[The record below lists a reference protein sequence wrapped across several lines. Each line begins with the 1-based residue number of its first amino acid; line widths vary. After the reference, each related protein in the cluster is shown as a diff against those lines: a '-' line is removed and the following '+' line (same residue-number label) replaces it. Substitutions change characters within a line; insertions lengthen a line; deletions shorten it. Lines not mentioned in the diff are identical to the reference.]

1 LELLAACK
9 GAGERANKTRRDH
22 KMEHSAHLSNTS
34 ETNAL
39 ASGGDGDA
47 GPEPAGDQAFR
58 NRDGRQRWTEMSYA
72 GALSFLRRP
81 YSRDL
86 TGVDAVICGVPY
98 DGATSNRPGT
108 RFGPRAIR
116 AASTELGSADS
127 FPFGI
132 NPFERLSTVDY
143 GDFFLEPHFPS
154 GIAESIRSQA
164 SDVLHSGAK
173 MLTLGGDHFISY
185 PLLLAHAERHGP
197 LALIQFDAHCDTW
210 PDDGQRID
218 HGTMF
223 LRAARDGI
231 IDASR
236 SIHIGIRTHNAEAH
250 GFKVLSAPWIHRH
263 GVSAVIAEINAR
275 VGAAKAYVS
284 FDIDCLDPAF
294 APGTGTP
301 VAGGL
306 QSWQALEILRAL
318 DGKGIVGADVVEVS
332 PPYDHAEITALAGA
346 TVAHDILCLW
356 AKAKRGAGETP
367 RS

>member
-1 LELLAACK
+1 MEQST
-9 GAGERANKTRRDH
+9 RASQATATV
-22 KMEHSAHLSNTS
+22 S
-34 ETNAL
+34 
-39 ASGGDGDA
+39 ASGGEA
-47 GPEPAGDQAFR
+47 TSSTLAECGDQAFR
-58 NRDGRQRWTEMSYA
+58 NFNARQRWPEMSYA

-86 TGVDAVICGVPY
+86 SGVDAVVCGVPF

-116 AASTELGSADS
+116 AASVELGSTDS
-127 FPFGI
+127 FPFAG
-132 NPFERLSTVDY
+132 NPFEHLSTIDY
-143 GDFFLEPHFPS
+143 GDFYLDPHVPAE
-154 GIAESIRSQA
+154 IAESIRSQA
-164 SDVLHSGAK
+164 SEVLNSGAAL
-173 MLTLGGDHFISY
+173 LTLGGDHFISY
-185 PLLLAHAERHGP
+185 PLLAAHAERHGP

-210 PDDGQRID
+210 PDDGRRID

-236 SIHIGIRTHNAEAH
+236 SIHVGIRTHNAEAH
-250 GFKVLSAPWIHRH
+250 GFKVLTAPWIHRH
-263 GVSAVIAEINAR
+263 GVDAVIAEIKAR
-275 VGAAKAYVS
+275 VGDAKAYLS

-306 QSWQALEILRAL
+306 LSWQALEILRGLGGLA
-318 DGKGIVGADVVEVS
+318 ICGADIVEVS

-356 AKAKRGAGETP
+356 ATGKRGV
-367 RS
+367 